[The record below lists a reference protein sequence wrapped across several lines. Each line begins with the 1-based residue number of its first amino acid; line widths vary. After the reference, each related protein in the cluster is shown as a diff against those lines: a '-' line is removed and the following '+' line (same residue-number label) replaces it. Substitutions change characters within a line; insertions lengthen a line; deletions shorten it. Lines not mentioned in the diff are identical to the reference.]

1 MAMATIVIPCMFNA
15 LGMRHNGAD
24 AEINKLGR

>member
-1 MAMATIVIPCMFNA
+1 MAMATIVILCMFNA
-15 LGMRHNGAD
+15 LGMRRDGAD